1 MKTYESR
8 KKLILNLSKE
18 PEKRT
23 FNLNVSLENFIDEQN
38 IQRKPGTKRKREQ
51 LNGNEETL
59 GTPKCPLTL
68 GKQNEVNRNL
78 LREFVF
84 IDEASNRASLASTPK
99 QSSSILEKTAI
110 WNQMGECI
118 WPSPIESASAEIVS
132 TKYTSHDHQR
142 VALREINDL
151 NKHEQS
157 EKSKICTSS
166 LDDHQNGYKV
176 PRIFR
181 ESKME
186 EAPNFR
192 NTSTTTPC
200 NKIDTDIIKQEQETT
215 DSIVKVVN
223 LDPKQDDKEQRSSMS
238 HNRVNKIV
246 TSEQRDESI
255 DYKQGEDTGKQR
267 SGYSYLTRSKSLLY
281 QNKNS
286 DIKSISKNRN
296 SYNFSTNFRV
306 KRQNP
311 KRLQNTQDRKLRRDS
326 HILTESLKR
335 TKFWSGKNLNKK
347 LSDLTNLE
355 IVLSVLDNT
364 VQEISKGET
373 DKSVDEA
380 LQLVRTQLWQ
390 SMTEMNE
397 KVINLTEKKRQ
408 VSKLARIVKELATNL
423 DQIVEQKTK
432 LKKDLFKMSEKINK
446 LQSTNEFKWANNS
459 KDEDS

>member
-1 MKTYESR
+1 MKTYDSR
-8 KKLILNLSKE
+8 KKLILNLAKE
-18 PEKRT
+18 AEKQT

-38 IQRKPGTKRKREQ
+38 IQRKSGTKRKREQ
-51 LNGNEETL
+51 LNDNGETL

-84 IDEASNRASLASTPK
+84 VDEASKRTSLASTPK

-110 WNQMGECI
+110 WTQMDKCI
-118 WPSPIESASAEIVS
+118 WPSPIESTCAEIVS
-132 TKYTSHDHQR
+132 TKSTSHDHQR
-142 VALREINDL
+142 VPLREINDL
-151 NKHEQS
+151 NKHEQP
-157 EKSKICTSS
+157 EKAKIYTSA
-166 LDDHQNGYKV
+166 LDDYQNGHKSL
-176 PRIFR
+176 RIFR

-186 EAPNFR
+186 EAPNSR
-192 NTSTTTPC
+192 NTSTTIPC
-200 NKIDTDIIKQEQETT
+200 SEIDTDIIKQEQKTI

-223 LDPKQDDKEQRSSMS
+223 LDSKQDDKEQRSSRSRDRM
-238 HNRVNKIV
+238 NKIA

-255 DYKQGEDTGKQR
+255 NCKRGEDTGKQS
-267 SGYSYLTRSKSLLY
+267 SGFSYLTRSKSLLY

-286 DIKSISKNRN
+286 DVKSSSKNRN
-296 SYNFSTNFRV
+296 SHNFSTNFRV

-311 KRLQNTQDRKLRRDS
+311 KRLQKTQDRKLRSDS

-364 VQEISKGET
+364 VQEISKEET

-380 LQLVRTQLWQ
+380 LQFVRTQLWQ

-397 KVINLTEKKRQ
+397 KVIHLTEKRRQ
-408 VSKLARIVKELATNL
+408 ISKVRIPN
-423 DQIVEQKTK
+423 
-432 LKKDLFKMSEKINK
+432 KIPEIE
-446 LQSTNEFKWANNS
+446 S
-459 KDEDS
+459 